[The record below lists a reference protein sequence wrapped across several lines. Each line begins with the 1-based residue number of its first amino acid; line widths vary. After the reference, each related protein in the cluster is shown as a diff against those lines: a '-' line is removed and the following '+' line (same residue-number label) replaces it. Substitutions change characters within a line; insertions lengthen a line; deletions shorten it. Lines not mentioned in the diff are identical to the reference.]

1 MIHRCLLDQTM
12 RLAAET
18 TLMNLRYTYDKQVLK
33 KILNWPKTELAKEI
47 SKKSRFISTY
57 FNIQAVL
64 KQMRAT
70 STGRVDEKSGKSA
83 LTTFCSMK
91 LPPQGHLVYAASRRL
106 RFSAIKNW
114 VWILILEIL
123 SLPLVRMMI
132 LIAWKMHSDLRYLL
146 LTWVQVKKKFLLKF

>member
-1 MIHRCLLDQTM
+1 MIPRCLLDQTM
-12 RLAAET
+12 SLAAET
-18 TLMNLRYTYDKQVLK
+18 TLMNLRYRYDKRVLK
-33 KILNWPKTELAKEI
+33 KFLNWPKTELAKEL

-57 FNIQAVL
+57 LNIQAVL

-91 LPPQGHLVYAASRRL
+91 LPPQRHLVKMASRQL

-114 VWILILEIL
+114 VWIPILEIL
-123 SLPLVRMMI
+123 PLPPVRIMI
-132 LIAWKMHSDLRYLL
+132 LIAGKMHGDLRYLL
-146 LTWVQVKKKFLLKF
+146 IFSVQVEFFFLL